1 MGCFI
6 VLLGAFF
13 PRVALVLVWLF
24 TNYVERAFDLF
35 LIPLIGLIL
44 LPYTTL
50 AYVLVYSP
58 AGGIQG
64 FDWFWLALG
73 LLLDIGS
80 YTGGG
85 RARRHRD

>member
-1 MGCFI
+1 MGCFV

-24 TNYVERAFDLF
+24 TNYVERAFDMF
-35 LIPLIGLIL
+35 LIPLIGLIF

-64 FDWFWLALG
+64 FDWFWLVLG
-73 LLLDIGS
+73 LVLDIGS
-80 YTGGG
+80 YGSGR
-85 RARRHRD
+85 RARRHHD